1 MMSINNN
8 WINEYPRPMLKR
20 DSYYS
25 LNGEWTLNNNKII
38 VPFPPQS
45 VESNPVLIMI
55 GIAYDFFW
63 KNREEYDK

>member
-1 MMSINNN
+1 MILLS
-8 WINEYPRPMLKR
+8 
-20 DSYYS
+20 
-25 LNGEWTLNNNKII
+25 GKIRS
-38 VPFPPQS
+38 PQS